1 MNAHTLRS
9 LGVLSIRLLVVSAL
23 PLLIGCPASA
33 PESSTGDLFM
43 DEGSPVPSE
52 SPASSGSRPAFGDSR
67 PEPAPG
73 RSPPGSGLDGD
84 TDVPGIDSD
93 DSSGDIVPPER
104 DPIIEPGEPDVEPP
118 VEDPLPEEPEENPPD
133 EWQFGILTAGTFDD
147 SLNFDVFR
155 QFLADSKE
163 LIAEIGLP
171 EMTLGERVIITVR
184 GDDGEPIG
192 GARVVVQSAADAESQ
207 SQPYIDVRTKSDGR
221 ALFLPGWDADVQSD
235 SFLVT
240 VHAPDGSSSLEMP
253 ADLSETDWTFTLDD
267 VAGAFPSA
275 LDLAFVIDATG
286 SMADELEFVKREVRG
301 IVGEVAQEFSGV
313 DMRFAL
319 IVYRDR
325 GDTYVTRTFDFVDT
339 IGVFEESLSAQRAAG
354 GGDYPEA
361 MHLALEEADGLDWHG
376 VGTARILFL
385 IADAPPHEVDVAVTL
400 DHIEALRSRGVAMYP
415 VAASG
420 VGGEFE
426 LLMRS
431 AALLTLSEYIFLTDD
446 SGVGNP
452 HAEPHIPCYHVERLD
467 TIMIRAIESEL
478 LGVPLYPDPESVIRT
493 VGNPVSGICL
503 ASEGDPNSSN

>member
-1 MNAHTLRS
+1 
-9 LGVLSIRLLVVSAL
+9 
-23 PLLIGCPASA
+23 
-33 PESSTGDLFM
+33 
-43 DEGSPVPSE
+43 
-52 SPASSGSRPAFGDSR
+52 
-67 PEPAPG
+67 
-73 RSPPGSGLDGD
+73 LDGD
-84 TDVPGIDSD
+84 LDGPEIGSD
-93 DSSGDIVPPER
+93 DAPIDIVPPED
-104 DPIIEPGEPDVEPP
+104 DPHAEPDLEAPID
-118 VEDPLPEEPEENPPD
+118 EILPEAPEETP
-133 EWQFGILTAGTFDD
+133 EEQQQYGLLTAGAFDD
-147 SLNFDVFR
+147 SLNFEVFR
-155 QFLADSKE
+155 RFLDDSKS
-163 LIAEIGLP
+163 LIAEIGMP
-171 EMTLGERVIITVR
+171 EIVLGEQVIITVR
-184 GDDGEPIG
+184 DDDGTPIG
-192 GARVVVQSAADAESQ
+192 GARVVVESAGDADSQ
-207 SQPYIDVRTKSDGR
+207 SQPYIDVVTKSDGR
-221 ALFLPGWDADVQSD
+221 AIFLPGWDVDVQSD

-240 VHAPDGSSSLEMP
+240 VHAPDGSSALEMP
-253 ADLSETDWTFTLDD
+253 ADLSDTDWTFTLSG
-267 VAGAFPSA
+267 VAGGLPSA

-301 IVGEVAQEFSGV
+301 IVGEVAQQFSGV

-325 GDTYVTRTFDFVDT
+325 GDRYVTRTFDFVDT
-339 IGVFEESLSAQRAAG
+339 IAAFEESLSAQRAAG

-385 IADAPPHEVDVAVTL
+385 IADAPPHEADVAVTL

-420 VGGEFE
+420 VAAEAE

-446 SGVGNP
+446 SGVGDS

-493 VGNPVSGICL
+493 VGNPVGGICQ
-503 ASEGDPNSSN
+503 DP